1 MYFLTMNKKL
11 LSAHTTFTEGRRNPC
26 KILKTRRITTIR
38 NVRARRTI
46 VTTITSST
54 TRRTTQKTT
63 TAITT
68 KKNINLLFTKKRQK
82 RKSHLTFFIII
93 FSADQA
99 LKLSGTHL

>member
-26 KILKTRRITTIR
+26 KILKTKRITTIR

-63 TAITT
+63 TVITT
-68 KKNINLLFTKKRQK
+68 KKNINLLFTKKTSEEK
-82 RKSHLTFFIII
+82 ISSDVFCLLFFKLT
-93 FSADQA
+93 
-99 LKLSGTHL
+99 KL